1 MKRLLLKVCLAAWA
15 SCSYSNPYTYG
26 TSNNAALE
34 AHKWSMSASMLGVPD
49 TTGMDINAV
58 IYQYRAEKDTAS
70 DMVVSIQNKSTE
82 SGYIFRETDDWSG
95 LPGNTIVKAVPVPNI
110 PINLWG
116 DGEIEI
122 KGEGK
127 VVDPVVIY
135 NWRQRDV
142 EPEPYIP
149 EIPQVE
155 IYDAMSDDV
164 ALGALEPTDS
174 DLYEDNDENTDADKD
189 EEEPRE
195 EEENRLSQAQDAMAT
210 AMQASQQTA
219 LQALVNTVNLTQYYS
234 VAIVGGTYKETVQIN
249 DSEMPYSK
257 RGLRNGL
264 AQQLLHT
271 QMVDMQYNRKN
282 K

>member
-1 MKRLLLKVCLAAWA
+1 
-15 SCSYSNPYTYG
+15 
-26 TSNNAALE
+26 
-34 AHKWSMSASMLGVPD
+34 MSASMLGVED
-49 TTGMDINAV
+49 TTGLDINAV
-58 IYQYRAEKDTAS
+58 IYQYTAEKAISD
-70 DMVVSIQNKSTE
+70 DMVVSIQNRHATE
-82 SGYIFRETDDWSG
+82 SGYIFREVDDWSG

-135 NWRQRDV
+135 NWRRQDI

-149 EIPQVE
+149 EIPEVE

-189 EEEPRE
+189 EEEPKE
-195 EEENRLSQAQDAMAT
+195 EEENRFSQAQDAMAT

-249 DSEMPYSK
+249 DSEIPYSK